1 MSYKSGGPIYTLRK
15 QRKKL
20 KEQLQKEIDPAQR
33 QLLTERVDRLTRKIK
48 KKLELSSRRKR
59 VLSLRYPNLD
69 R

>member
-20 KEQLQKEIDPAQR
+20 KEQLKKEIDPAQR
-33 QLLTERVDRLTRKIK
+33 QPLIERIDRLTKKLK
-48 KKLELSSRRKR
+48 KKLELASRRKR